1 MRFGGE
7 LLRPGS
13 GLQVEE
19 RNRFS
24 RLDLNFA
31 FVILALNVIGL
42 INLYSATHGMYSR
55 DKMDLFWLQMMW
67 LCVGWSIYLAIT
79 LIDYKIFMR
88 VAYVF
93 YGLNLAALV
102 AVEVMGKTSYGATR
116 WLDLGFFRYQPSET
130 MKLILVLILSKTF
143 ANRQSRGRLGLIE
156 LAWPAFLAL
165 VPMVLVLKQPDL
177 GTAMLLAAITSTMLI
192 FVGVRRSILIF
203 VAISAVV
210 AAPIV
215 WNFGLK
221 EYQKNRVLTFI
232 SPGRDPRGTGY
243 NSIQSKIAV
252 GSGKVL
258 GKGFRKGTQSQ
269 LEFLPE
275 RHTDFIFSVLSE
287 EHGFIGSVTTL
298 GLFVILYL
306 MAIRIASQARDK
318 AGALIVVGVLAYMFW
333 HVFVNMGM
341 VIGLLPIVG
350 VPLPLL
356 SYGGS
361 SMLST
366 MLGMGMISSV
376 AYRRYLF

>member
-1 MRFGGE
+1 MRIGGD
-7 LLRPGS
+7 LLNA

-31 FVILALNVIGL
+31 FVILALNLIGL
-42 INLYSATHGMYSR
+42 INLYSATHGLFSK
-55 DKMDLFWLQMMW
+55 DKMDLFWMQLAW
-67 LCVGWSIYLAIT
+67 LSVGWSIYLGVT
-79 LIDYKIFMR
+79 LVDYKFFTRI
-88 VAYVF
+88 AYVL
-93 YGLNLAALV
+93 YGINVGALIF
-102 AVEVMGKTSYGATR
+102 VEFFGKTSYGATR
-116 WLDLGFFRYQPSET
+116 WIDLGFFRYQPSET
-130 MKLILVLILSKTF
+130 MKLVMVLVLARWCSQRT
-143 ANRQSRGRLGLIE
+143 SDRGMGVME
-156 LAWPAFLAL
+156 LAWPATLAL
-165 VPMVLVLKQPDL
+165 IPFILTVKQPDL
-177 GTAMLLAAITSTMLI
+177 GTASMLMAITGSILI
-192 FVGVRRSILIF
+192 FVGVRKSILIVAAL
-203 VAISAVV
+203 VAII

-221 EYQKNRVLTFI
+221 DYQKNRVLTFL

-306 MAIRIASQARDK
+306 MAVRIAISARDK
-318 AGALIVVGVLAYMFW
+318 AGALIVVGVFAYLFW

-350 VPLPLL
+350 VPMPLL

-361 SMLST
+361 SMLTT
-366 MLGMGMISSV
+366 MLGLGLISSV

>member
-1 MRFGGE
+1 MRLGNSAI
-7 LLRPGS
+7 LNS
-13 GLQVEE
+13 GLNVEE

-31 FVILALNVIGL
+31 FVILALNLIGL
-42 INLYSATHGMYSR
+42 INLYSATHGMFSK
-55 DKMDLFWLQMMW
+55 DKMDLFWMQIVW
-67 LCVGWSIYLAIT
+67 LSAGWSIYLGIT
-79 LIDYKIFMR
+79 LIDYKVFTR
-88 VAYVF
+88 LAYVF
-93 YGLNLAALV
+93 YGLNVAALV
-102 AVEVMGKTSYGATR
+102 MVMLVGKTSLGATR
-116 WLDLGFFRYQPSET
+116 WLDLGFMRYQPSET
-130 MKLILVLILSKTF
+130 MKLV
-143 ANRQSRGRLGLIE
+143 
-156 LAWPAFLAL
+156 
-165 VPMVLVLKQPDL
+165 MVLVLAKTFASRSYDRGMGVMDLILPTILLMIPFILTVKQPDL
-177 GTAMLLAAITSTMLI
+177 GTAGVLVMITGAVLL

-203 VAISAVV
+203 AAIVAVV
-210 AAPIV
+210 SAPIV

-221 EYQKNRVLTFI
+221 DYQKNRVLTFL

-306 MAIRIASQARDK
+306 MAVRIAISARDK
-318 AGALIVVGVLAYMFW
+318 AGAIIVVGIFFYLFW
-333 HVFVNMGM
+333 HVFINMGM
-341 VIGLLPIVG
+341 VIGILPIVG

-356 SYGGS
+356 SYGGTS
-361 SMLST
+361 LLTT
-366 MLGMGMISSV
+366 MTGLGLISSV

>member
-1 MRFGGE
+1 MRLGNSAI
-7 LLRPGS
+7 LNS
-13 GLQVEE
+13 GLNVEE

-31 FVILALNVIGL
+31 FVILALNLIGL
-42 INLYSATHGMYSR
+42 INLYSATHGMFSK
-55 DKMDLFWLQMMW
+55 DKMDLFWMQIVW
-67 LCVGWSIYLAIT
+67 LSVGWSIYLGIT
-79 LIDYKIFMR
+79 LIDYKLFTR
-88 VAYVF
+88 LAYVF
-93 YGLNLAALV
+93 YGLNVAALV
-102 AVEVMGKTSYGATR
+102 MVMLVGKTSLGATR
-116 WLDLGFFRYQPSET
+116 WLDLGFMRYQPSET
-130 MKLILVLILSKTF
+130 MKLV
-143 ANRQSRGRLGLIE
+143 
-156 LAWPAFLAL
+156 
-165 VPMVLVLKQPDL
+165 MVLVLAKTFASRSYDRGMGVMDLILPTILLMIPFVLTVKQPDL
-177 GTAMLLAAITSTMLI
+177 GTAGVLVMITGAVLL

-203 VAISAVV
+203 AAIVAVV
-210 AAPIV
+210 SAPIV

-221 EYQKNRVLTFI
+221 DYQKNRVLTFL

-306 MAIRIASQARDK
+306 MAVRIAISARDK
-318 AGALIVVGVLAYMFW
+318 AGAIIVVGIFFYLFW
-333 HVFVNMGM
+333 HVFINMGM
-341 VIGLLPIVG
+341 VIGILPIVG

-356 SYGGS
+356 SYGGTS
-361 SMLST
+361 LLTT
-366 MLGMGMISSV
+366 MTGLGLISSV

>member
-1 MRFGGE
+1 MRIGGSAI
-7 LLRPGS
+7 LNS
-13 GLQVEE
+13 GLNVEE
-19 RNRFS
+19 RNLFS

-42 INLYSATHGMYSR
+42 INLYSATHGMFSK
-55 DKMDLFWLQMMW
+55 DKMDLFWMQIAW
-67 LCVGWSIYLAIT
+67 LSVGWSLYLGIT
-79 LIDYKIFMR
+79 LIDYKFFTRM
-88 VAYVF
+88 AYVL
-93 YGLNLAALV
+93 YGLNVAALV
-102 AVEVMGKTSYGATR
+102 VVMLVGKTSLGATR

-130 MKLILVLILSKTF
+130 MKLV
-143 ANRQSRGRLGLIE
+143 
-156 LAWPAFLAL
+156 
-165 VPMVLVLKQPDL
+165 MVLVLARIFSTRSYDKGMGVTDLILPAVLLMVPFVLTVKQPDL
-177 GTAMLLAAITSTMLI
+177 GTAGILVAITGSILL
-192 FVGVRRSILIF
+192 FVGVKRSILIF
-203 VAISAVV
+203 AAIVAVV
-210 AAPIV
+210 SAPIV

-221 EYQKNRVLTFI
+221 DYQKNRVLTFL

-306 MAIRIASQARDK
+306 MAVRIAISARDK
-318 AGALIVVGVLAYMFW
+318 AGALIVVGIFCYLFW
-333 HVFVNMGM
+333 HVFINMGM
-341 VIGLLPIVG
+341 VIGILPIVG

-356 SYGGS
+356 SYGGTS
-361 SMLST
+361 LLTT
-366 MLGMGMISSV
+366 MTGLGLISSV